1 MTETGSRA
9 HPSRVVPAQPA
20 DDRSDSLDLAALYRL
35 HAGFVWRS
43 LRRFGVPDD
52 ALEDLVHDTFMI
64 AKRRLAELDDRGA
77 PTTWLFVIAR
87 NVAANA
93 RRARA
98 RSDKRS
104 ALTPVGTPPLDPE
117 AALER
122 ARALEHVAAFL
133 GTLDPD
139 QREVFELVDIE
150 GLRSTEVAEL
160 LGANLNVVY
169 SRLRLAR
176 RRFEAF
182 IDGRAGGG
190 A

>member
-1 MTETGSRA
+1 M
-9 HPSRVVPAQPA
+9 VPAQPA
-20 DDRSDSLDLAALYRL
+20 EDRSVPLDLAELYRL

-64 AKRRLAELDDRGA
+64 ARRRLPEFDGQAA
-77 PTTWLFVIAR
+77 PTTWLFAIAR
-87 NVAANA
+87 NVAANS
-93 RRARA
+93 RRARV
-98 RSDKRS
+98 RSDKR
-104 ALTPVGTPPLDPE
+104 AVLVPIGTAPLDPE
-117 AALER
+117 HALER
-122 ARALEHVAAFL
+122 KQALAAVAAFL
-133 GTLDPD
+133 AELDPD
-139 QREVFELVDIE
+139 QREVFELVDVE
-150 GLRSTEVAEL
+150 GLRGPEVAEL

-182 IDGRAGGG
+182 LDGRREGG

>member
-1 MTETGSRA
+1 MTESPERG
-9 HPSRVVPAQPA
+9 HPPRVVPAQPA
-20 DDRSDSLDLAALYRL
+20 DDRPSPPDLAALYRD
-35 HAGFVWRS
+35 HAGFVWRC

-64 AKRRLAELDDRGA
+64 ARRRLSDFDGRSA

-87 NVAANA
+87 NVAANS
-93 RRARA
+93 RRARV
-98 RSDKRS
+98 RSDKRA
-104 ALTPVGTPPLDPE
+104 ALAPVGTAPLDPD
-117 AALER
+117 
-122 ARALEHVAAFL
+122 AAFERKEAL
-133 GTLDPD
+133 AAVATFLDALDPD
-139 QREVFELVDIE
+139 QREVFELVDVE

-182 IDGRAGGG
+182 LDARRGGG